1 MQALSPLADQPRAQC
16 LTHDIRDAFASV
28 ATSAGEAF
36 LDQADRQLSCVLQP
50 IVECHTGTLY
60 GVEALTRGFEG
71 LSLGAPAVLL
81 DRAAELGVLCELERL
96 LHRKAIAAFCCLPD
110 PQQRRLFLNLD
121 GRTLALTAGLQ
132 VLEGAADELRRH
144 GLPAS
149 NLCIELSERHE
160 TVSLP
165 GFRRTLLQCRKRG
178 MLFAADD
185 FGRGHSEIRL
195 LFDGGIDYIKI
206 DHFLIENLSK
216 DPRKRLF
223 VGRIAGFAHTL
234 GLMVIAEGVETEAD
248 FLAARELGCDL
259 IQGHYV
265 AWPCTMPDT
274 VLPIYPALVSAVG
287 KERRRRSEAGDSELL
302 LAAIEHLETV
312 ERDDH
317 IERAFEIFRRSGDQ
331 SVIPVVDR
339 VGAPKGLVRERDLRA
354 FIYGRFGR
362 DLLQNP
368 NTQNT
373 VAKFLVECPV
383 ASVHA
388 DADALLGI
396 FGAAPPGCDGL
407 LLHDAGRYVGFV
419 SAGALV
425 GLLHEK
431 RLRLALDQNPL
442 TRLPGNLSVAAHAAD
457 ASIRSDQARHLCYL
471 DFDHFKPF
479 NDRYGFRV
487 GDRAIILFAEAMRR
501 HFPERDGVFLGHIG
515 GDDFFIGVHGL
526 EGAEFEARI
535 RALLEDFA
543 GSAAMFYETHER
555 SEGRVPGKDRE
566 GRERS
571 FPLLRCS
578 AAVLEIS
585 ARQPGCDPDKLLTEV
600 ARLKSIAKASDDG
613 VAWSILEL
621 PQVPTRRS
629 PEDDALDEPSRM
641 RAAAAK

>member
-1 MQALSPLADQPRAQC
+1 MQALNPSAELPRMHRLA
-16 LTHDIRDAFASV
+16 HGNRDV
-28 ATSAGEAF
+28 ADPDVIDAGEEF
-36 LDQADRQLSCVLQP
+36 LEQADRQLSCVLQP

-71 LSLGAPAVLL
+71 LSVSAPAVLL
-81 DRAAELGVLCELERL
+81 DRAAELGVICELERL
-96 LHRKAIAAFCCLPD
+96 LHRKAIAAFRGLPD
-110 PQQRRLFLNLD
+110 PQHRRLFLNLD
-121 GRTLALTAGLQ
+121 GRTLAKATGVQ
-132 VLEGAADELRRH
+132 VLEGAADELHRH
-144 GLPAS
+144 GLPVS
-149 NLCIELSERHE
+149 NLCIELSERHDM
-160 TVSLP
+160 VSLP
-165 GFRRTLLQCRKRG
+165 GFRQMLLQCRKRG
-178 MLFAADD
+178 MRFAADD

-195 LFDGGIDYIKI
+195 LFDGGVDYVKI
-206 DHFLIENLSK
+206 DHFLVENLAK

-259 IQGHYV
+259 IQGYYV
-265 AWPCTMPDT
+265 AWPCATPDT
-274 VLPIYPALVSAVG
+274 VLPVYPALVSAVG

-317 IERAFEIFRRSGDQ
+317 IEKVFDVFRRNGDQ

-339 VGAPKGLVRERDLRA
+339 VGAPKGVVRERDLRA

-373 VAKFLVECPV
+373 VAKFLVECPI

-388 DADALLGI
+388 DADALLRI
-396 FGAAPPGCDGL
+396 FGAAPAGCDGL
-407 LLHDAGRYVGFV
+407 LLYDAGRYVGFI

-442 TRLPGNLSVAAHAAD
+442 TRLPGNLSVAAHAAS
-457 ASIRSDQARHLCYL
+457 ASIRSEEARHLCYL

-526 EGAEFEARI
+526 GSAEFEARI
-535 RALLEDFA
+535 RTLLQDFA
-543 GSAAMFYETHER
+543 GSAAMFYEAQER
-555 SEGRVPGKDRE
+555 GEGRVPGKDRE
-566 GRERS
+566 GRERF

-600 ARLKSIAKASDDG
+600 ARLKSIAKASEDG

-621 PQVPTRRS
+621 PQAPTRRS
-629 PEDDALDEPSRM
+629 PEEETLEEPLRT
-641 RAAAAK
+641 RAGATQ

>member
-1 MQALSPLADQPRAQC
+1 MQALSPSADQPRARR
-16 LTHDIRDAFASV
+16 LTHDLRGAIGPDIV
-28 ATSAGEAF
+28 NATEEF
-36 LDQADRQLSCVLQP
+36 LERADRQLSCVLQP

-71 LSLGAPAVLL
+71 MSLGAPTALL
-81 DRAAELGVLCELERL
+81 DHAAELGVLCELEGL
-96 LHRKAIAAFCCLPD
+96 LHRKAIAAFCRLPD

-121 GRTLALTAGLQ
+121 GRTIARTKGLQ
-132 VLEGAADELRRH
+132 VLESAADELRRH

-165 GFRRTLLQCRKRG
+165 GFQQMLLQCRKRG
-178 MLFAADD
+178 MRFAADD

-195 LFDGGIDYIKI
+195 LFDGGVDYVKI
-206 DHFLIENLSK
+206 DHFLVENLSK

-248 FLAARELGCDL
+248 FLVARELGCDL
-259 IQGHYV
+259 IQGYYV
-265 AWPCTMPDT
+265 AWPCATPDA
-274 VLPIYPALVSAVG
+274 VLPVYPELVSAAG

-302 LAAIEHLETV
+302 LAAVERLETV

-317 IERAFEIFRRSGDQ
+317 IERVFEIFRRSGDQ
-331 SVIPVVDR
+331 SIIPVVDR
-339 VGAPKGLVRERDLRA
+339 VGAPKGVVRERDLRS

-368 NTQNT
+368 NTNNT
-373 VAKFLVECPV
+373 VAKFLMECPV

-388 DADALLGI
+388 DADALLRI
-396 FGAAPPGCDGL
+396 FGAAPSGCDGL
-407 LLHDAGRYVGFV
+407 LLHDAGRYVGFI

-442 TRLPGNLSVAAHAAD
+442 TRLPGNLSVAAHAAN
-457 ASIRSDQARHLCYL
+457 ASIRSDEARHLCYL

-487 GDRAIILFAEAMRR
+487 GDRAIIIFAEAMRR

-526 EGAEFEARI
+526 ESVEFEARI
-535 RALLEDFA
+535 RGLLEDFA
-543 GSAAMFYETHER
+543 GSAAMFYEAGER
-555 SEGRVPGKDRE
+555 NEGRVPGKDRE
-566 GRERS
+566 GRERF

-585 ARQPGCDPDKLLTEV
+585 ARQPGCDPDKLLAEV
-600 ARLKSIAKASDDG
+600 ARLKSIAKASEDG

-621 PQVPTRRS
+621 PQAPPRRL
-629 PEDDALDEPSRM
+629 PEDDAPEEPFGTG
-641 RAAAAK
+641 AAAAK